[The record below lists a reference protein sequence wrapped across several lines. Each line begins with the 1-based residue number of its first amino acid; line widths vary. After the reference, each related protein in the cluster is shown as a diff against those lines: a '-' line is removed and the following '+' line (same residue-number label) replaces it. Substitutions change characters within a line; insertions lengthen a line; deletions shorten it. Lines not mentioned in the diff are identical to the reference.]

1 VILLISDAAQANDY
15 KTKIGPPRTP
25 HPKPCAAPAVPAG
38 AAPAASRRGAAYL
51 LAGRGGVQSRFSRRA
66 RRSASPTASS
76 SATWSAPAA
85 AAPRAPRLRR
95 RARPVITHIAAES
108 ARVETPKLNNPTLR
122 PPAPRRA
129 RAAPAR
135 AIC

>member
-76 SATWSAPAA
+76 SATWSAAAA
-85 AAPRAPRLRR
+85 AAPRAPR
-95 RARPVITHIAAES
+95 
-108 ARVETPKLNNPTLR
+108 
-122 PPAPRRA
+122 PAPPPSSEACDYTHCGGKRTCRNT
-129 RAAPAR
+129 
-135 AIC
+135 